1 MVINMQ
7 LNLEKHN
14 FCKLDGIANI
24 KNHLEK
30 LTNVIVDGS
39 KASGNVE
46 INISYNDFEGME
58 CFKSLNFTFDL
69 DLEELKILEVIL
81 GRTNVVVVEGQGIDI
96 NYELAINYL
105 PALDKDVE
113 IEVIDESQIDFKPEE
128 PKEENKS
135 LDEIK
140 EDIAEYYEEKLANNL
155 NRSNKV
161 ITTKGRETVESFLN
175 FFDSKASYY
184 KLKCLYVES
193 ETELNNIAK
202 EYNVSM
208 EKLLAGYDRESRKV
222 IFSIS

>member
-1 MVINMQ
+1 MQ

-30 LTNVIVDGS
+30 LTNVNVDGS

-46 INISYNDFEGME
+46 INVSYNDFEGME
-58 CFKSLNFTFDL
+58 CFKAINFTFDL

-81 GRTNVVVVEGQGIDI
+81 GRANVVVVEGQGIDI

-105 PALDKDVE
+105 PAEEKAVE
-113 IEVIDESQIDFKPEE
+113 IEVIDESQIDFKPEKS
-128 PKEENKS
+128 KEDDMS
-135 LDEIK
+135 LEEIK
-140 EDIAEYYEEKLANNL
+140 EDIEEYYEEKLATNL
-155 NRSNKV
+155 NRNSSKV
-161 ITTKGRETVESFLN
+161 IATKSHATAESFLD

-202 EYNVSM
+202 EYNVSI